1 MAEYVVAVQ
10 ISVQPD
16 IQWVPQEGNA
26 SNPTYLGHP
35 QYQRAAGTYVEVEGI
50 GEVVFDAPARQQDID
65 ANPLLSGVVSGL
77 PVAPDEWGPGNWGL
91 EAPADARGRWTVP
104 VSGRP
109 VVLLAVAGGN
119 QVFDHWEGQ
128 ACSGQGARCE
138 VAEPTGRSEVYSIDV
153 EAKAVFFKA
162 PESTDPRTET
172 LDEALAEGLANPRLR
187 RPRPLGQ

>member
-26 SNPTYLGHP
+26 SNPTYLRHP
-35 QYQRAAGTYVEVEGI
+35 QYQRAAGTYVEIEGI
-50 GEVVFDAPARQQDID
+50 GEVAFDAQARQQDAD
-65 ANPLLSGVVSGL
+65 ADPLSSRVVSGL
-77 PVAPDEWGPGNWGL
+77 PMGPEEWGPGDWGL

-128 ACSGQGARCE
+128 ACHGQGARCE
-138 VAEPTGRSEVYSIDV
+138 VAEPTGRSETYSIDV
-153 EAKAVFFKA
+153 EAKAVFVKA
-162 PESTDPRTET
+162 PESSDPRTESIE
-172 LDEALAEGLANPRLR
+172 EALAEGLANPRLR